1 MPTNDFDEFV
11 ELFREGGAIEKLA
24 AQQPARPV
32 KLADPLDV
40 PEVRKLAQD
49 GNVIADIIC
58 GLSEQYSETT
68 REAFKEAVAQ
78 ASEIASELLKIAD
91 NAVPAASKVRDP
103 NRYSKLLDQA
113 GVVSQWWPG
122 TVGGIPNRPGPLA
135 SMAVL
140 GTLGAA
146 GGNLFGRAIGGND
159 VFDKRQ
165 MRRITTVSGLLAG
178 LLPGLSYMGLNYNAG
193 LHPVHGR
200 VMSLPPRQK
209 VANETD
215 PQMFSR
221 PDLIPVER
229 MQQLIWEDPQI
240 AGRLPVSVAAATSAL
255 VEGAS
260 RQHTRT
266 PAGFVTPSD
275 IARMAMGMGAGYSSG
290 LLVGK
295 ALSGLF
301 GISPVAQQVLRN
313 TGAAAGLIRTFVPFA
328 YGA

>member
-1 MPTNDFDEFV
+1 MQTVEFDEFV
-11 ELFREGGAIEKLA
+11 ELFREGGSIEKLA
-24 AQQPARPV
+24 AQKPARPV
-32 KLADPLDV
+32 RLKDPLDV

-49 GNVIADIIC
+49 GNVVADIIC
-58 GLSEQYSETT
+58 GLSEQY
-68 REAFKEAVAQ
+68 RELDRDTFKEAIEQ
-78 ASEIASELLKIAD
+78 AGVIAGELLKIAD
-91 NAVPAASKVRDP
+91 NAAPVVSRVRDP

-113 GVVSQWWPG
+113 GVVSQLWPG
-122 TVGGIPNRPGPLA
+122 TIGGIPNMPGPLA

-146 GGNLFGRAIGGND
+146 GGSLLGRAVGEND
-159 VFDKRQ
+159 IFDKRQ
-165 MRRITTVSGLLAG
+165 MRRMTTMGGLLTG
-178 LLPGLSYMGLNYNAG
+178 LLPGLAYMGLNYNAG

-200 VMSLPPRQK
+200 VLSLPPRQK
-209 VANETD
+209 IGRETD
-215 PQMFSR
+215 PRFFGR

-229 MQQLIWEDPQI
+229 MQELIWEDPQV

-260 RQHTRT
+260 RQQTRT
-266 PAGFVTPSD
+266 PIGYVTPSD

-295 ALSGLF
+295 ALGGLF